1 MNELQIWIC
10 QENIQRFQAQL
21 YKVRD
26 EERRRVITKLL
37 EEERDMLRTFTK
49 VQENSTKVQ
58 ENRHMPQPN
67 QDTATDKGEISNSLY
82 RVAESYGN
90 STSFFDI

>member
-37 EEERDMLRTFTK
+37 EEERDMLRTFTQAQANK
-49 VQENSTKVQ
+49 
-58 ENRHMPQPN
+58 HAPQSN